1 MKKKYFINANII
13 DPHNSLNEMGGLI
26 IDENGKIEAIGKK
39 VNTNNIPTREKII
52 NLNGKYIFP
61 GLVDMRV
68 FVGEPGY
75 EYKENFRTLSEAALS
90 GGVTSVVT
98 MPNTNPVI
106 DNVSIV
112 DFLRLRGKDKSKIN
126 IFPTAALTIGT
137 VGENMTEFGLLQ
149 SKGIIGFTD
158 GVKTIQN
165 PRIMNRIMNSASD
178 LKSLII
184 QHAEDA
190 ELSKDGMIND
200 GIIAT
205 KLGLQ
210 GIPISAELL
219 IIERDL
225 TLLEY
230 NNCRYHISQIS
241 SANSVD
247 IIRERKSKI
256 DFSCGVSINNLS
268 LNENDIGDFKTF
280 LKLSPPLR
288 TETDRNALVQGLN
301 DETIEILVNQS
312 LLQAEMGCDVLAPS
326 DMMDGRIGK
335 IRKALDKNKYQ
346 SVQILSYAAK
356 YASSFYGPF
365 RDAVGS
371 KGALKGDKKTYQMDY
386 RNSDESLREVALDI
400 KEGADMV
407 MVKPGMPY
415 LDIIRSIKDKFK
427 LPVLAYQV
435 SGEYSLI
442 ENAIRKKMINKDA
455 VYESLVAFKRAGAN
469 AIVSY
474 YADRLDKII

>member
-13 DPHNSLNEMGGLI
+13 DPHNSLNEIGGI
-26 IDENGKIEAIGKK
+26 IIGENGKIEAVGKK
-39 VNTNNIPTREKII
+39 VNTNNIPSREKVID
-52 NLNGKYIFP
+52 LNGKYIFP
-61 GLVDMRV
+61 GIVDMRV

-112 DFLRLRGKDKSKIN
+112 DFLKRRGRDKSKIN
-126 IFPTAALTIGT
+126 IYPTAALT
-137 VGENMTEFGLLQ
+137 VKAEGENMTEFGLLQ

-230 NNCRYHISQIS
+230 NSCRYHISQIS

-247 IIRERKSKI
+247 IIRERKNKVN
-256 DFSCGVSINNLS
+256 FSCGVSINNLS

-301 DETIEILVNQS
+301 DETIDVIVSDHKPEDEENKRLTFAQAETGASGIETLLPLSLELYHNGSVELETIIKALTSKPAEILKINKGNLS
-312 LLQAEMGCDVLAPS
+312 
-326 DMMDGRIGK
+326 IGNDADFCIVDINK
-335 IRKALDKNKYQ
+335 PWVVRKEKLISKSKNTP
-346 SVQILSYAAK
+346 IE
-356 YASSFYGPF
+356 
-365 RDAVGS
+365 
-371 KGALKGDKKTYQMDY
+371 DKKLQGKVISTFV
-386 RNSDESLREVALDI
+386 NGEES
-400 KEGADMV
+400 
-407 MVKPGMPY
+407 
-415 LDIIRSIKDKFK
+415 
-427 LPVLAYQV
+427 
-435 SGEYSLI
+435 
-442 ENAIRKKMINKDA
+442 
-455 VYESLVAFKRAGAN
+455 
-469 AIVSY
+469 VSY
-474 YADRLDKII
+474 THLTLPTKRIV

>member
-13 DPHNSLNEMGGLI
+13 DPHNSLNEIGGI
-26 IDENGKIEAIGKK
+26 IIGENGKIEAVGKK
-39 VNTNNIPTREKII
+39 VNTNNIPSREKII
-52 NLNGKYIFP
+52 DLKGKYIFP
-61 GLVDMRV
+61 GIVDMRV

-112 DFLRLRGKDKSKIN
+112 DFLKRRGRDKSKIN
-126 IFPTAALTIGT
+126 IYPTAALT
-137 VGENMTEFGLLQ
+137 VKAEGENMTEFGLLQ

-247 IIRERKSKI
+247 IIRERKNKVN
-256 DFSCGVSINNLS
+256 FSCGVSINNLS

-301 DETIEILVNQS
+301 DETIDVIVSDHKPEDEENKRLTFAQAETGASGIETLLPLSLELYHNGSVELETIIKALTSKPAEILKINKGNLS
-312 LLQAEMGCDVLAPS
+312 
-326 DMMDGRIGK
+326 IGNDADFCIVDINK
-335 IRKALDKNKYQ
+335 PWVVRKDKL
-346 SVQILSYAAK
+346 I
-356 YASSFYGPF
+356 
-365 RDAVGS
+365 S
-371 KGALKGDKKTYQMDY
+371 KSKNTPIEDKKLQGKVISTFV
-386 RNSDESLREVALDI
+386 NGEEL
-400 KEGADMV
+400 
-407 MVKPGMPY
+407 
-415 LDIIRSIKDKFK
+415 FK
-427 LPVLAYQV
+427 
-435 SGEYSLI
+435 SE
-442 ENAIRKKMINKDA
+442 
-455 VYESLVAFKRAGAN
+455 
-469 AIVSY
+469 
-474 YADRLDKII
+474 

>member
-13 DPHNSLNEMGGLI
+13 DPYNSLNETGGLI
-26 IDENGKIEAIGKK
+26 IDENGKIEGVGKK
-39 VNTNNIPTREKII
+39 VNTNNIPSREKVID
-52 NLNGKYIFP
+52 LKGKHIFP

-68 FVGEPGY
+68 FVGEPGF

-112 DFLRLRGKDKSKIN
+112 DFLRRRGRDKSKIN
-126 IFPTAALTIGT
+126 IFPTAALTVNT
-137 VGENMTEFGLLQ
+137 EGENMTEFGLLQ
-149 SKGIIGFTD
+149 GKGIIGFTD
-158 GVKTIQN
+158 GIKTIQN

-178 LKSLII
+178 LNSLII

-219 IIERDL
+219 ILERDL

-241 SANSVD
+241 SASSVE
-247 IIRERKSKI
+247 IIRERKKKVN
-256 DFSCGVSINNLS
+256 FSCGVSINNLS

-288 TETDRNALVQGLN
+288 TEDDRNALVQGLV
-301 DETIEILVNQS
+301 DETIDVIVSDHKPEDEENKRLTFA
-312 LLQAEMGCDVLAPS
+312 QAETGASGIETLLPLSLELYHNGSVNLET
-326 DMMDGRIGK
+326 I
-335 IRKALDKNKYQ
+335 IKALTSSPAKILKINKGNLSIGNDADFCIVDINKPWVVRKEKLISKSKNTP
-346 SVQILSYAAK
+346 IE
-356 YASSFYGPF
+356 
-365 RDAVGS
+365 
-371 KGALKGDKKTYQMDY
+371 DKKLQG
-386 RNSDESLREVALDI
+386 
-400 KEGADMV
+400 KV
-407 MVKPGMPY
+407 MNTFVNGEE
-415 LDIIRSIKDKFK
+415 LFK
-427 LPVLAYQV
+427 A
-435 SGEYSLI
+435 E
-442 ENAIRKKMINKDA
+442 
-455 VYESLVAFKRAGAN
+455 
-469 AIVSY
+469 
-474 YADRLDKII
+474 